1 MAERNFVVSKSIVA
15 DNVGEIVETTVTAN
29 TATTVA
35 SFPLS
40 DSDTVEFTVKAT
52 QGDRRYSSK
61 ALALHNGT
69 TVDLAQ
75 YGELSI
81 SATEAVAGTGAITWT
96 TRTSNFTGGN
106 YGSVNSVSYGNN
118 LWVAGGRYGNIRT
131 STDTIT
137 WTTRTSNFP
146 DNYTGQISSVAY
158 GNSLWLAGGFGGR
171 IRTSTDAV
179 TWVTRTSNTT
189 EFIYSVAYGNNL
201 WVAVGGNTPPS
212 AVGGQIRTSTDAI
225 TWTTRTSNFGTGG
238 MGAIPIRSVAFGNSL
253 WVAGGNYGALRT
265 STDAITW
272 TTRTSNFGAYENIY
286 SVAYGNSLWVA
297 AGATGQLRT
306 STDAITWTTRT
317 SNFGNTTI
325 TSIAYKNSLW
335 VAGGS
340 YGQLR
345 TSTDAITWTTRTSNF
360 GTTDIF
366 SVAYGNNLWVA
377 GGYYGQLRTSAT
389 DTASIEI
396 PLTLSADISGSD
408 VRLRAT
414 ITDAATTNA
423 EVKVLKTTL

>member
-81 SATEAVAGTGAITWT
+81 GESVAEVVVGTGAVTWVTRSASYRTDAATESQLQGVVYNSTDTWVAVGIGGIRSSTDAITWT
-96 TRTSNFTGGN
+96 TRTHNPYGGN
-106 YGSVNSVSYGNN
+106 GSYFVTYANN
-118 LWVAGGRYGNIRT
+118 LFVSAGDTGSSSNIKR
-131 STDTIT
+131 STDGIT
-137 WTTRTSNFP
+137 WTSTS
-146 DNYTGQISSVAY
+146 QILGATLYSIAY
-158 GNSLWLAGGFGGR
+158 GNSLWAAGGSAGR
-171 IRTSTDAV
+171 LA
-179 TWVTRTSNTT
+179 
-189 EFIYSVAYGNNL
+189 
-201 WVAVGGNTPPS
+201 
-212 AVGGQIRTSTDAI
+212 TSTDAI
-225 TWTTRTSNFGTGG
+225 TWTTRTSNFG
-238 MGAIPIRSVAFGNSL
+238 N
-253 WVAGGNYGALRT
+253 T
-265 STDAITW
+265 S
-272 TTRTSNFGAYENIY
+272 IY
-286 SVAYGNSLWVA
+286 SIAYGNSLWA
-297 AGATGQLRT
+297 AGGSAGQLRT

-317 SNFGNTTI
+317 SNFGDTNI
-325 TSIAYKNSLW
+325 GSIAYGNNLW
-335 VAGGS
+335 VAGGNA
-340 YGQLR
+340 GQIR
-345 TSTDAITWTTRTSNF
+345 TSTDAITWTTRESNF
-360 GTTDIF
+360 GNTVITSVAFGNSLWVAVGGTYSGVSEIRTSTDAINWVTRT
-366 SVAYGNNLWVA
+366 SNISNARLNEVAYGNGLWVA
-377 GGYYGQLRTSAT
+377 VGQKGSLVTSAT
-389 DTASIEI
+389 DTSSSVVEM

>member
-81 SATEAVAGTGAITWT
+81 GESVAEVVVGTG
-96 TRTSNFTGGN
+96 
-106 YGSVNSVSYGNN
+106 
-118 LWVAGGRYGNIRT
+118 
-131 STDTIT
+131 
-137 WTTRTSNFP
+137 
-146 DNYTGQISSVAY
+146 
-158 GNSLWLAGGFGGR
+158 
-171 IRTSTDAV
+171 AV
-179 TWVTRTSNTT
+179 TWVTRSASYRTDAAT
-189 EFIYSVAYGNNL
+189 ESQLQGVVYNSTDT
-201 WVAVGGNTPPS
+201 WVAVGI
-212 AVGGQIRTSTDAI
+212 GGIRSSTDAI
-225 TWTTRTSNFGTGG
+225 TWTTRTHN
-238 MGAIPIRSVAFGNSL
+238 PY
-253 WVAGGNYGALRT
+253 GGNGSYFVTYANNLFVSAGDTGSSSNIKR
-265 STDAITW
+265 STDGITW
-272 TTRTSNFGAYENIY
+272 TSTSQILGATLY
-286 SVAYGNSLWVA
+286 SIAYGNSLWA
-297 AGATGQLRT
+297 AGGSAGQLRT

-317 SNFGNTTI
+317 SNFGDTNI
-325 TSIAYKNSLW
+325 GSIAYGNNLW
-335 VAGGS
+335 VAGGNA
-340 YGQLR
+340 GQIR
-345 TSTDAITWTTRTSNF
+345 TSTDAITWTTRESNF
-360 GTTDIF
+360 GNTVITSVAFGNSLWVAVGGTYSGVSEIRTSTDAINWVTQT
-366 SVAYGNNLWVA
+366 SNISNARLNEVAYGNGLWVA
-377 GGYYGQLRTSAT
+377 VGQKGSLVTSAT
-389 DTASIEI
+389 DTSSSVVEM

>member
-69 TVDLAQ
+69 TVDLSQ

-81 SATEAVAGTGAITWT
+81 AATEAVAGTGAVTWV
-96 TRTSNFTGGN
+96 TRTSNFSPSMLGFSHVLSVD
-106 YGSVNSVSYGNN
+106 YGDEI
-118 LWVAGGRYGNIRT
+118 WVAAGEYG
-131 STDTIT
+131 DM
-137 WTTRTSNFP
+137 
-146 DNYTGQISSVAY
+146 
-158 GNSLWLAGGFGGR
+158 
-171 IRTSTDAV
+171 RTSTDAV
-179 TWVTRTSNTT
+179 TWTTATSNFGYSTV
-189 EFIYSVAYGNNL
+189 FSVAYGDN
-201 WVAVGGNTPPS
+201 
-212 AVGGQIRTSTDAI
+212 Q
-225 TWTTRTSNFGTGG
+225 
-238 MGAIPIRSVAFGNSL
+238 
-253 WVAGGNYGALRT
+253 WVAGGVSG
-265 STDAITW
+265 
-272 TTRTSNFGAYENIY
+272 EM
-286 SVAYGNSLWVA
+286 
-297 AGATGQLRT
+297 RT

-317 SNFGNTTI
+317 SNFGNSNI
-325 TSIAYKNSLW
+325 LSIAYGNNLW
-335 VAGGS
+335 VAGGF
-340 YGQLR
+340 GGAMR
-345 TSTDAITWTTRTSNF
+345 TSTDTVTWVTRTSTF

-377 GGYYGQLRTSAT
+377 GGAAGQLRTSTDAITWVTRTSNLEEVAPFYSARLIFSVAYGNNLWVAGASYGEIRTSTDAITWVTQTSNFDSSADIRKIEYGNNLWVAVGGVFFGDGDIRTSTDAVTWVTRTSNISNPIRCLAYGDSIWAAGGYYGQLRTSAA
-389 DTASIEI
+389 DTASVEI